1 MKSEEKIEIYQRKK
15 QTALGHD
22 ASTYLFY
29 SFTTK
34 KRKESN
40 MGKDLA
46 PPSHALP
53 HPLPPSECLFSSSFS
68 ELEKEVKSGM
78 RMMLGLANKI
88 EERMAELKEKEER
101 WTEVEKRVSE
111 STSKANSTVCLN
123 VGMYMSFPFFPF
135 FRFFVFFI
143 ICSYSH

>member
-1 MKSEEKIEIYQRKK
+1 MKS
-15 QTALGHD
+15 
-22 ASTYLFY
+22 
-29 SFTTK
+29 
-34 KRKESN
+34 
-40 MGKDLA
+40 
-46 PPSHALP
+46 
-53 HPLPPSECLFSSSFS
+53 
-68 ELEKEVKSGM
+68 VM